1 MRPVCLPTRRLRA
14 GQSRREPVLKQQN
27 PELGHRRV
35 GFDPEEATLA
45 QAVLDTRD
53 SLGAEC
59 ARTLALRTGRVLV
72 FEAETEPPEV

>member
-53 SLGAEC
+53 SLGA
-59 ARTLALRTGRVLV
+59 RTLALRTGRVLV